1 MTGRCL
7 PIAVGLA
14 AAAAA
19 VAMTATAAFAVPTAG
34 AAAPRLA
41 RFDVELSGVQQ
52 TTWEKH
58 HFSTGGCD
66 VAIDGEGAETY
77 RFHSRRLR
85 VRALS
90 TPSGLVLIGG
100 KGPAMLPLSGT
111 VTRSGRMTV
120 GAGEVCSY
128 GDGTS
133 PPAPRAPDCGTRRVS
148 GAVEVGF
155 STRPADLLVISDGEL
170 DGRDVFATCPTG
182 ASDQFPTLMT
192 YDGRRRVGQRL
203 PAHDLLT
210 HGQNI
215 VVARATKRVT
225 NGELTSTT
233 TIRWSASFRRVDH
246 E

>member
-1 MTGRCL
+1 MAGRCL

-14 AAAAA
+14 AIAATAATAAAA
-19 VAMTATAAFAVPTAG
+19 VPAAS
-34 AAAPRLA
+34 AAAPRPA

-58 HFSTGGCD
+58 HVSSGGCD
-66 VAIDGEGAETY
+66 VPIDGEGAETY

-90 TPSGLVLIGG
+90 TPTGLVLIGE
-100 KGPAMLPLSGT
+100 KGPALLRLSGT
-111 VTRSGRMTV
+111 VARSGRMTV
-120 GAGEVCSY
+120 GAGEVCSS
-128 GDGTS
+128 GDGTTA
-133 PPAPRAPDCGTRRVS
+133 PPPKAPDCGTRRVR

-155 STRPADLLVISDGEL
+155 STRPADLLVISDGQL
-170 DGRDVFATCPTG
+170 DGRDAFATCPTG
-182 ASDQFPTLMT
+182 ASDQFPTLMA
-192 YDGRRRVGQRL
+192 YDDHRRRVGQRL
-203 PAHDLLT
+203 PAHDLLS

-215 VVARATKRVT
+215 VIARATKRVRD
-225 NGELTSTT
+225 GELTSTT